1 MKKAIEPKPA
11 PEPSGGIVGVLILL
25 GVIAF
30 GTAVVLDVG
39 GLGGWF
45 GRLLAG
51 PKSTLSDGGVLSP
64 LPPPPPPKPKPV
76 VIGEVTQAWFVD
88 ASGYLGAQA
97 EQKATNAPML
107 IYFRK
112 RPCAVCK
119 QVDHDL
125 LGSPELKKL
134 LEHVVKVRID
144 VDAGRREWE
153 MTKVMQIKELPS
165 LVSVSPDK
173 SVHKIKF
180 TQGGLLV
187 PAAQVAAQI
196 R

>member
-1 MKKAIEPKPA
+1 VKKAIETKPA
-11 PEPSGGIVGVLILL
+11 PEPGSGIVGVLILL

-45 GRLLAG
+45 GHLLAG
-51 PKSTLSDGGVLSP
+51 PKSTLPDGGVLSP
-64 LPPPPPPKPKPV
+64 LPPPPKPV

-97 EQKATNAPML
+97 EQKATHAPML

-112 RPCAVCK
+112 RPCEVCK

-134 LEHVVKVRID
+134 LEHVIKVRVD

-153 MTKVMQIKELPS
+153 MTEVMQVKELPA
-165 LVSVSPDK
+165 LISVSPDK
-173 SVHKIKF
+173 TLHRIKF
-180 TQGGLLV
+180 TQGGLLL